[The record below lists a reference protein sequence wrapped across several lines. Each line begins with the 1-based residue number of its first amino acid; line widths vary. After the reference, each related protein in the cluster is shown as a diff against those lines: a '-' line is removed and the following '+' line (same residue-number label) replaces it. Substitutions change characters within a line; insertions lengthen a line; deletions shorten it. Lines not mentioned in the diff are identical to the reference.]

1 MAVKFTKQEKNVL
14 GVIVALLA
22 IVVVTHDAKTRN
34 ANANT
39 SPAVKGF
46 NSQGKSY

>member
-1 MAVKFTKQEKNVL
+1 MAIKFTKQQKNIA

-22 IVVVTHDAKTRN
+22 IIIVTYDAKTRN

-39 SPAVKGF
+39 SHTVNGF
-46 NSQGKSY
+46 NSQGKAY